1 MRYYL
6 NYSLPVIQQAIWL
19 WLILALVALPLTWWG
34 SRHLATRALMRRLG
48 RTSIVLLYATGVVAY
63 TLLPLPDRDTFV
75 CPAGW
80 GNTYPR
86 FFLGWSLQFAL
97 REHSSLLEALFSTY
111 ILQMLLN
118 ILLFIPFGI
127 FAYLFWKA
135 HFRTVL
141 LAAFGVSLVIEL
153 TQLTGLWG
161 YYGCAIRTFDVEDLF
176 NNTLGAVLGWTFVV
190 AWQCRGYLLETLK
203 RLFAR

>member
-6 NYSLPVIQQAIWL
+6 DYSIPVIQQAFSL
-19 WLILALVALPLTWWG
+19 WLVLALVALPATWWL
-34 SRHLATRALMRRLG
+34 SRPLAARTIVRRLG
-48 RTSIVLLYATGVVAY
+48 TVALVLLYATGLVAY
-63 TLLPLPDRDTFV
+63 TLLPLPDRASFV
-75 CPAGW
+75 CPHGW

-97 REHSSLLEALFSTY
+97 REHGSLVDALFSTY

-118 ILLFIPFGI
+118 IVLFVPFGV
-127 FAYLFWKA
+127 FAYLLWKA

-141 LAAFGVSLVIEL
+141 FAAFAVSLAIEL

-161 YYGCAIRTFDVEDLF
+161 YYGCAIRTFDAEDLF
-176 NNTLGAVLGWTFVV
+176 NNTLGAVLGWGVVV
-190 AWQCRGYLLETLK
+190 AWRHRGQLGRSVK
-203 RLFAR
+203 RLLGR

>member
-6 NYSLPVIQQAIWL
+6 NYSIPVIQQALSL
-19 WLILALVALPLTWWG
+19 WLVLAVIALPATWWFN
-34 SRHLATRALMRRLG
+34 RHLATRALVRRLG
-48 RTSIVLLYATGVVAY
+48 VVALVLLYATGLIAY

-75 CPAGW
+75 CPVGW

-97 REHSSLLEALFSTY
+97 REHGSLLGALFSTY

-118 ILLFIPFGI
+118 ILLFVPFGV

-141 LAAFGVSLVIEL
+141 LAAFGVSLAIEL

-161 YYGCAIRTFDVEDLF
+161 YYGCAIRTFDAEDLF
-176 NNTLGAVLGWTFVV
+176 NNTLGAVLGWGVLV
-190 AWQCRGYLLETLK
+190 AWQHRGQLGGIVK
-203 RLFAR
+203 RLLHR